1 MTNAVSRSAP
11 GNLGS
16 CRTATMIWLLRTKS
30 SAGSASFT
38 KRCRDLPSFRRMGGA
53 HTRNSFPVGPC
64 PAYPGNSRVEKKN
77 AVQGADAEVAKK
89 AGLKPTPTQ
98 YSAMQLVRGGLGLL
112 SRQDADEAAVTA
124 PVLELHEARNHREE
138 RVVLALPDVFSGL
151 VLGAALA
158 HQDRAGVDQLPA
170 EALDAQP
177 LPV

>member
-1 MTNAVSRSAP
+1 MT
-11 GNLGS
+11 
-16 CRTATMIWLLRTKS
+16 WLLRTKS

-64 PAYPGNSRVEKKN
+64 PAFPGNSRVEKKT
-77 AVQGADAEVAKK
+77 ALQGGRTAEEAKK
-89 AGLKPTPTQ
+89 AGLNPPDT
-98 YSAMQLVRGGLGLL
+98 MQLVRAGLALF

-124 PVLELHEARNHREE
+124 PVLELHEASNHREE
-138 RVVLALPDVFSGL
+138 RVVLALPDVFPGL
-151 VLGAALA
+151 VFGAPLA